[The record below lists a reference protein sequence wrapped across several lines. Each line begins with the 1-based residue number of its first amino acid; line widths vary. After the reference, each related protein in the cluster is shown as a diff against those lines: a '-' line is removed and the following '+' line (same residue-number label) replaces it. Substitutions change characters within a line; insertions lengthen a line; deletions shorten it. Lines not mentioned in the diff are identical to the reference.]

1 MPFYKFEILS
11 TYRKIENLNQQLKAI
26 YKSIYIVQKDIAE
39 LEIVCVEAL
48 NNIVKHAYLEDPN
61 QKIIVELS
69 IVSNFWN
76 AKLIDFG
83 IPRRNFDVPNLD
95 FNPDDIDSL
104 PESGMGL
111 FLIHKLTDSAKYL
124 VKDSCNEFHLEKFLT
139 YETNP

>member
-11 TYRKIENLNQQLKAI
+11 TYKNIEHLNQQLKAI
-26 YKSIYIVQKDIAE
+26 YKSINITQKDIAE
-39 LEIVCVEAL
+39 LEIVYVEAL

-69 IVSNFWN
+69 IVSSFWN

>member
-11 TYRKIENLNQQLKAI
+11 TYKNIEHLNQQLKAI
-26 YKSIYIVQKDIAE
+26 YKSINITQKDIAE

-69 IVSNFWN
+69 IVSSFWN

-139 YETNP
+139 FETNP